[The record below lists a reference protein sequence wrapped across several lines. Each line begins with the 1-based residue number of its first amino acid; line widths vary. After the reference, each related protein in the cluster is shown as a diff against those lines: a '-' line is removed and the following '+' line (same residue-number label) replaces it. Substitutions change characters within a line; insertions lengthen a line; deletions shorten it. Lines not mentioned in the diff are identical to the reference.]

1 MPRKKKEETP
11 AESPRSVSKA
21 KPKAA
26 TQAAQKPAKKEK
38 ASPAFK
44 PSKTPAVKKAPVR
57 ATADKPSPVSESLPK
72 KLSRH
77 GETQMVAFIRDPQ
90 CIFTY
95 WEVTPDRIE
104 AVKQQLEEEYKGS
117 SMVLRLFK
125 TGPDGKAELIQEILV
140 EPGEMNR
147 YVELSEKSG
156 NYFVEIAQKAHSGRV
171 VVYAR
176 SNNIVTGAPSQS
188 PSSSPVPANSN
199 SKWETPEGFFE
210 YFLEGDETEVSQA
223 IPGISSAEAHRKGL
237 ERKKMDRYSA
247 SRIS

>member
-1 MPRKKKEETP
+1 MPRKKKEEAP
-11 AESPRSVSKA
+11 AVSSRPLSKA

-26 TQAAQKPAKKEK
+26 ARAGQKAAKKEK
-38 ASPAFK
+38 ASPAAK
-44 PSKTPAVKKAPVR
+44 PSKAPAVKKASVR
-57 ATADKPSPVSESLPK
+57 AKAAKPGPASESPQK
-72 KLSRH
+72 KNSRH

-95 WEVTPDRIE
+95 WEVTPERIE
-104 AVKQQLEEEYKGS
+104 AVKQQLEDEYKGS

-125 TGPDGKAELIQEILV
+125 TGPDGMAELIQEILV

-147 YVELSEKSG
+147 YVELSEKNG
-156 NYFVEIAQKAHSGRV
+156 NYFIEIAQKAHSGRV

-176 SNNIVTGAPSQS
+176 SNNIVTGAPSQGPAGSS
-188 PSSSPVPANSN
+188 PSPAD

-223 IPGISSAEAHRKGL
+223 VPGISSAEAHRRNL
-237 ERKKMDRYSA
+237 ERKKIDRYSA
-247 SRIS
+247 SRIN